1 VVKVVVMETVDP
13 MELEVDKVVGKVVG
27 EK

>member
-1 VVKVVVMETVDP
+1 VVKVVVLETVDP
-13 MELEVDKVVGKVVG
+13 MELEVDEVVGKVVG